1 LWLKFCELE
10 YLTRAKGINEIVSMN
25 DGEISGSATVSKT
38 ADKRTLLLLDDI
50 LSELDDE
57 SKALALSVLKNYQ
70 SVVTTTDEG
79 VISEIQKFA
88 KDSVVVKL

>member
-1 LWLKFCELE
+1 MLWLKFCELE
-10 YLTRAKGINEIVSMN
+10 YLS
-25 DGEISGSATVSKT
+25 TV

-50 LSELDDE
+50 LSELDDD

-70 SVVTTTDEG
+70 SIVTTTDES
-79 VISEIQKFA
+79 VVSEIQKLA